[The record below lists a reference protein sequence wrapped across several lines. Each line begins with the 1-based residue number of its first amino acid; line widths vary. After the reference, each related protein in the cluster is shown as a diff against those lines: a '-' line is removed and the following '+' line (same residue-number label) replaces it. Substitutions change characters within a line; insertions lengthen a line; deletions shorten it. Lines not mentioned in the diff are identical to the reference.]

1 MDSRVFLFDDLF
13 DGEATDDEIFS
24 SIQDE
29 LDAAVA
35 GEAVCILAYGATGSG
50 KTHTVTQLAQRA
62 AGELER
68 QALAM
73 SSGGI
78 KLEITV
84 QLVEIYNDQ
93 LRDLL
98 AEGAQPRLRVSV
110 SSSGS
115 ALLGAVSQCISSDS
129 AGGIAKM
136 LGQVLRTGQA
146 VVAALQRLYRGDAS
160 ASAELEAFQ
169 SSAGALEVCVQLLQS
184 TVPEEWNGKS
194 GVGHM
199 RYEGSVFW
207 KAPVWAG
214 SDQFFA
220 CRVGQ
225 PRGQNV
231 LCSKA
236 LSQDC
241 GASPAS
247 SPLGIKE

>member
-129 AGGIAKM
+129 AGG
-136 LGQVLRTGQA
+136 A
-146 VVAALQRLYRGDAS
+146 VRQHCQDAGAS
-160 ASAELEAFQ
+160 AADGAGRGWSDGAGVVGAVELAERDSLSEQRVPQEFDGDLGRSTRRL
-169 SSAGALEVCVQLLQS
+169 SSG
-184 TVPEEWNGKS
+184 
-194 GVGHM
+194 
-199 RYEGSVFW
+199 EGE
-207 KAPVWAG
+207 
-214 SDQFFA
+214 
-220 CRVGQ
+220 
-225 PRGQNV
+225 N
-231 LCSKA
+231 
-236 LSQDC
+236 
-241 GASPAS
+241 
-247 SPLGIKE
+247 